1 MDSNKIKIKISGKI
15 LEAEL
20 NQTNAAIKI
29 IDMLP
34 IETSINR
41 WGNEIYFKIP
51 IDEKLENGI
60 EILDEGSLAFWPP
73 GNAFCIFF
81 GSPPASTDSRPRA
94 ASPVTLIG
102 KLVDTSNF
110 DILKN
115 SSDGQTIE
123 LSE

>member
-51 IDEKLENGI
+51 IDEKLENEI

-81 GSPPASTDSRPRA
+81 GSTPASTDSRPRA

>member
-51 IDEKLENGI
+51 IDEKLENEI

-81 GSPPASTDSRPRA
+81 GSTPASTDDRPRA

-115 SSDGQTIE
+115 SFDGQTIE

>member
-1 MDSNKIKIKISGKI
+1 MDGNKIKIKISGKI

-29 IDMLP
+29 IDILP
-34 IETSINR
+34 LKTSINR

-51 IDEKLENGI
+51 IDEKLENEI

-81 GSPPASTDSRPRA
+81 GYTPASTDDRPRA

-115 SSDGQTIE
+115 SSDGQAIE

>member
-1 MDSNKIKIKISGKI
+1 MRNNKIKIKLSGVI

-29 IDMLP
+29 MDILSLK
-34 IETSINR
+34 TNINR

-51 IDEKLENGI
+51 VNEQLEDGI
-60 EILDEGSLAFWPP
+60 EVLEEGSIAFWPP

-81 GSPPASTDSRPRA
+81 GPTPSSTDNKPRA

-102 KLVDTSNF
+102 KLTDISDF
-110 DILKN
+110 DILKG
-115 SSDGQTIE
+115 SADGQKIE
-123 LSE
+123 LFK